1 MRNCFFKIGDQET
14 YILYMT
20 WILINSFFVCFSLI
34 YLRKIY
40 LNMCR
45 IKYNR
50 LKLFQKV
57 PIHYKNNLN
66 LINQEKNSSSNNN
79 KNNLVFKLK
88 CQSNSSKIQESF
100 RNKVVQFTL
109 NNKDVKNLYLKID
122 NKTNQN
128 YFNIKISKRKHKKK
142 RKRYDFLKQIMQH
155 IKIQFSVILLFIF
168 SLIPL
173 FLILAIDTNFKIISI
188 DVYRLVCLIACS
200 MPCLTPYCYLTVL
213 IPVSNKYCCSFFKTG
228 KNIHF
233 PLIISLISF
242 FLF

>member
-20 WILINSFFVCFSLI
+20 WTLINSTFVCFSLI

-40 LNMCR
+40 LSMCR

-50 LKLFQKV
+50 LRLFQKV
-57 PIHYKNNLN
+57 SIHYKNNLN
-66 LINQEKNSSSNNN
+66 LINQEKNNN

-88 CQSNSSKIQESF
+88 CQSYSNKIQESF

-188 DVYRLVCLIACS
+188 NVYRFVCIIACS

-213 IPVSNKYCCSFFKTG
+213 IPMLNKYCCSFFKTG
-228 KNIHF
+228 ICTF
-233 PLIISLISF
+233 SPFIISLI
-242 FLF
+242 